1 VDKVRVLI
9 ADDHASV
16 RASTRRILER
26 ENGLEVVGEAADG
39 REAVALICRLQP
51 DVAIVDICM
60 PQVDGIDVA
69 KHVKNL
75 SPHTAVLMLT
85 VLNDPAFVARCLE
98 VGVAGYLHKSI
109 RSHEL
114 VQAVREACGSVSPPS
129 DSVLWRVLDR
139 A

>member
-1 VDKVRVLI
+1 MGAQKGPK
-9 ADDHASV
+9 V

-26 ENGLEVVGEAADG
+26 EADLEVVGEAADG
-39 REAVALICRLQP
+39 REAVTLISRLQP
-51 DVAIVDICM
+51 DVAIVDIAM
-60 PQVDGIDVA
+60 PQLDGIEVA
-69 KHVKNL
+69 KHVKDL
-75 SPHTAVLMLT
+75 SPDTAVLMLT
-85 VLNDPAFVARCLE
+85 VLKDPAFIARSLE

-114 VQAVREACGSVSPPS
+114 VQAVLEACGSVSSPS